1 MHFSNSSTLGEGEPI
16 VKEMV
21 SLEAVCWPL
30 GASAIVPEEFNCL
43 LNPFHEDFRFEWF
56 SGPELLIPAC

>member
-1 MHFSNSSTLGEGEPI
+1 
-16 VKEMV
+16 MV

-56 SGPELLIPAC
+56 SGPELYPVDPCLLIVNPA